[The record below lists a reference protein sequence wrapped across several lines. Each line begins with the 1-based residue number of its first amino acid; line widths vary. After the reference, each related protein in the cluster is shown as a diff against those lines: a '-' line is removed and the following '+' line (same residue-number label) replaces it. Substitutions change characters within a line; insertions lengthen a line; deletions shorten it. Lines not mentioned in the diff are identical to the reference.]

1 MTHKIMVTNTFG
13 GVVERFEAKSY
24 LFYKNGAVVEI
35 VKCDGT
41 RIIVPTSNIMIEF
54 VHE

>member
-13 GVVERFEAKSY
+13 GTVERFEAKNY
-24 LFYKNGAVVEI
+24 LYYKDIGAVEI

-41 RIIVPTSNIMIEF
+41 RIIVPTVNIMIEF